1 MKARVKTLGNYQD
14 RAEAD
19 DCFWLLQKIRA
30 VTMEL
35 DQKKHGNMS
44 LLDARCEL
52 LNCRQGHNQTVSKF
66 KETLKGW
73 ADAIRLHGGTVAER
87 VGCSVNIRDAAGN
100 ERTAMQREE
109 LRRKRL
115 LLYSLCGGART
126 QANVGPILWTCQT
139 SLSRECSSTQRT
151 WHPPK
156 VCLSCTNPP
165 STTHSMTKRQQ
176 PPRVAGTATRAASS
190 EASALTFTQQGPTHA
205 ERVAAS
211 VAGTDGVIHPVITCR
226 SGCQGKCPG
235 ATTTG
240 TTLMQH
246 SLMLAQSNRS
256 SSDPS
261 GILLDSQSTI
271 SVFKNPAMLTNI
283 RRSKHTLRALTNG
296 AHQDSNMFGDFP
308 NLGKGFST
316 TASQSQT

>member
-1 MKARVKTLGNYQD
+1 MGRRHQASRWNSSGTSRLFCQHTRRGRQ
-14 RAEAD
+14 RAYRYATRG
-19 DCFWLLQKIRA
+19 IA
-30 VTMEL
+30 T
-35 DQKKHGNMS
+35 
-44 LLDARCEL
+44 
-52 LNCRQGHNQTVSKF
+52 
-66 KETLKGW
+66 KETLVVLIMWWGADPSKRGPHIVDLSNQFVKGMFEYPKDM
-73 ADAIRLHGGTVAER
+73 ASAE
-87 VGCSVNIRDAAGN
+87 SLL
-100 ERTAMQREE
+100 E
-109 LRRKRL
+109 LYK
-115 LLYSLCGGART
+115 
-126 QANVGPILWTCQT
+126 
-139 SLSRECSSTQRT
+139 
-151 WHPPK
+151 
-156 VCLSCTNPP
+156 PP
-165 STTHSMTKRQQ
+165 STTHSMTRRQQ

-211 VAGTDGVIHPVITCR
+211 VAGTDGVIHPGITCR

-240 TTLMQH
+240 LMQY
-246 SLMLAQSNRS
+246 SLMLAQSNGS
-256 SSDPS
+256 SSDPR